1 MLSDN
6 VLYKLV
12 SCSDLKKKKEKEVYE
27 DFAFYKNK
35 WDSRQC
41 SGFFYVQDSVDCCG
55 SSTLM

>member
-41 SGFFYVQDSVDCCG
+41 SGFFLCTGFC
-55 SSTLM
+55 